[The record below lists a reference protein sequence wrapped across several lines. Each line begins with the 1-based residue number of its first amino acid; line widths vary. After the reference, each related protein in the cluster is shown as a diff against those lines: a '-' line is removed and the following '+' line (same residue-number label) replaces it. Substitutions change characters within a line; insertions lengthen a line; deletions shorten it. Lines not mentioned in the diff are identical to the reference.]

1 MLTGSGLYSIILQL
15 REALSNMKMVLAVV
29 NNNVAEG
36 VTDALLAAGFR
47 TTRLAST
54 GGFRRE
60 GNTTI
65 MVGVEDEDV
74 EPVLAI
80 LRSGALTIAQK
91 KSASSQPPVPP
102 GQPSGRGAVFVLP
115 LDAHFHL

>member
-1 MLTGSGLYSIILQL
+1 
-15 REALSNMKMVLAVV
+15 MKMVLAVV

-36 VTDALLAAGFR
+36 LTDALLAAGFR

-65 MVGVEDEDV
+65 MMGVEDEDV
-74 EPVLAI
+74 DPVLAI

-91 KSASSQPPVPP
+91 KSSSAVNVPP

-115 LDAHFHL
+115 LEAHFHL

>member
-1 MLTGSGLYSIILQL
+1 
-15 REALSNMKMVLAVV
+15 MKMVLAVV
-29 NNNVAEG
+29 SNHAAEG
-36 VTDALLAAGFR
+36 LTDALLAAGFR

-65 MVGVEDEDV
+65 MIGVDDEDV

-80 LRSGALTIAQK
+80 LRSGVHTAASRK
-91 KSASSQPPVPP
+91 AAAAAPPSAAN
-102 GQPSGRGAVFVLP
+102 QPSGRGAVFVLP
-115 LDAHFHL
+115 LEGHVHL

>member
-1 MLTGSGLYSIILQL
+1 
-15 REALSNMKMVLAVV
+15 MKMVLAVV
-29 NNNVAEG
+29 ANNVAEAI
-36 VTDALLAAGFR
+36 TDALLAAGFR

-80 LRSGALTIAQK
+80 LRSGVHTA
-91 KSASSQPPVPP
+91 ASRKAAAAAAAAAPP
-102 GQPSGRGAVFVLP
+102 GTAIQPSGRGAVFVLP
-115 LDAHFHL
+115 LEGHLHL

>member
-1 MLTGSGLYSIILQL
+1 
-15 REALSNMKMVLAVV
+15 MKMVLAVV
-29 NNNVAEG
+29 SNQVAEAI
-36 VTDALLAAGFR
+36 TDALLAAGFR

-65 MVGVEDEDV
+65 MIGVEDEDV

-80 LRSGALTIAQK
+80 LRTGAQTIGVR
-91 KSASSQPPVPP
+91 KSAAAPQVAP

-115 LDAHFHL
+115 LESHIHL

>member
-1 MLTGSGLYSIILQL
+1 
-15 REALSNMKMVLAVV
+15 MKLVLAVV
-29 NNNVAEG
+29 SNQAADRI
-36 VTDALLAAGFR
+36 TDALLAAGFR

-65 MVGVEDEDV
+65 MMGLEDEDV

-80 LRSGALTIAQK
+80 LRSGVQSSSK
-91 KSASSQPPVPP
+91 KSQPQPGSEPP
-102 GQPSGRGAVFVLP
+102 TGRGAVLVLP
-115 LDAHFHL
+115 LESSFRL

>member
-1 MLTGSGLYSIILQL
+1 
-15 REALSNMKMVLAVV
+15 MKLVLAVV

-36 VTDALLAAGFR
+36 LTDALLAAGFR

-65 MVGVEDEDV
+65 MLGVEDEDV

-80 LRSGALTIAQK
+80 LRSGATTIGAKKGSGAAAQ
-91 KSASSQPPVPP
+91 A
-102 GQPSGRGAVFVLP
+102 GNQPSGRGAVFVLP
-115 LDAHFHL
+115 LEGHVHL

>member
-1 MLTGSGLYSIILQL
+1 
-15 REALSNMKMVLAVV
+15 MKLVLAVV
-29 NNNVAEG
+29 ANNVAEAL
-36 VTDALLAAGFR
+36 TDALLAAGFR

-65 MVGVEDEDV
+65 MLGVEDEDV

-80 LRSGALTIAQK
+80 LRSGVMASPGR
-91 KSASSQPPVPP
+91 KSAQPPVAE
-102 GQPSGRGAVFVLP
+102 GQPSGRGAAFVFP
-115 LDAHFHL
+115 LEGHVHL